1 MTDHFRGGTITSGG
15 NQARY
20 YTYYLREGTSICHW
34 RGGGEERERKKKG
47 GEEERGGK
55 EGEERLKP
63 NSHVI
68 LYISTTCPLGSHEI
82 HDSHMTTS
90 EAT

>member
-1 MTDHFRGGTITSGG
+1 MRREEEGRG
-15 NQARY
+15 
-20 YTYYLREGTSICHW
+20 
-34 RGGGEERERKKKG
+34 GGGEERERKKEG

-55 EGEERLKP
+55 EGEQRLKP

-68 LYISTTCPLGSHEI
+68 LYISTTCPLGSHEV

-90 EAT
+90 EATQQPS

>member
-1 MTDHFRGGTITSGG
+1 MGEEGGEG
-15 NQARY
+15 
-20 YTYYLREGTSICHW
+20 REG
-34 RGGGEERERKKKG
+34 RGGGEERERKKEG

-55 EGEERLKP
+55 EGEQRLKP

-68 LYISTTCPLGSHEI
+68 LYISTTCPLGSHEV

-90 EAT
+90 EATHLPS

>member
-1 MTDHFRGGTITSGG
+1 MRREEEGGGG
-15 NQARY
+15 IKGG
-20 YTYYLREGTSICHW
+20 E
-34 RGGGEERERKKKG
+34 GGGEERERKKEG

-55 EGEERLKP
+55 EGEQRLKP

-68 LYISTTCPLGSHEI
+68 LYISTTCPLGSHEV

-90 EAT
+90 EATQQPS